1 MKHVSFPDG
10 PTEMNNRNMGFSEI
24 VKCGFSRRFLVKT
37 WKGFCY
43 PIGKLAGKVADGR
56 VS

>member
-1 MKHVSFPDG
+1 
-10 PTEMNNRNMGFSEI
+10 MNNRNMGFSEI

-43 PIGKLAGKVADGR
+43 PIGKLAGKVADCR